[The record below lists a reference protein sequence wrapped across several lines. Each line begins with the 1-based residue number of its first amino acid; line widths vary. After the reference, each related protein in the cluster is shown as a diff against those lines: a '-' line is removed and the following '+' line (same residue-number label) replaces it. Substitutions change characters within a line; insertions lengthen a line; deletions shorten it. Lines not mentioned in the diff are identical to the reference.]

1 LPVTKII
8 IDTGEI
14 FGIIFPNMRAQV
26 TKALSAAITML
37 LRPLVRLLLRNHVPY
52 RTFADL
58 AKRVYV
64 DVATEEFG
72 IPGRKQSKSRV
83 SVITGLSR
91 KEVLRVKRLPA
102 PGDQGAVERYN
113 RAARVIAGWVRDRR
127 FGDESGQPA
136 DLPFEGGTVC
146 FRELVKTYSGDAPAR
161 AVLDE
166 LVRVGVVERKPDG
179 RIQLLERSF
188 IPKTGEIDK
197 IGILGVDAAD
207 LIGTIGHNIL
217 RPETP
222 FFQRKVSYDNL
233 PAEALPKLKELVG
246 EQAQTLL
253 EQLDRW
259 MSERDRD
266 VNPRIPGTGRARAG
280 VGIYYFQ
287 EDHRGENER

>member
-1 LPVTKII
+1 MKT
-8 IDTGEI
+8 
-14 FGIIFPNMRAQV
+14 QV

-37 LRPLVRLLLRNHVPY
+37 LRPLVRLLLRNHIPY

-83 SVITGLSR
+83 SIITGLSR
-91 KEVLRVKRLPA
+91 KEVLRVKRLPVQ
-102 PGDQGAVERYN
+102 DDLGALDRYN
-113 RAARVIAGWVRDRR
+113 RAARVVGGWVRDRR
-127 FGDESGQPA
+127 FRNESGKPL
-136 DLPFEGGTVC
+136 DLSFEGDSVC
-146 FRELVKTYSGDAPAR
+146 FRDLVRTYSGDAPAR

-166 LVRVGVVERKPDG
+166 LLRVGAAGRTPEG
-179 RIQLLERSF
+179 RIRLIERSY

-207 LIGTIGHNIL
+207 LIGTIDHNIL
-217 RPETP
+217 RPDAP

-233 PAEALPKLKELVG
+233 PSEALPGLRHLAAER
-246 EQAQTLL
+246 AQELL

-259 MSERDRD
+259 LSERDRD
-266 VNPRIPGTGRARAG
+266 FHPGVPGTGRMRAG

-287 EDHRGENER
+287 EEYGEGGKT